1 MAVILECSFKNLTV
15 YRVMMKNIIQTVNAP
30 KAIGPYSQ
38 GVKVRARDLFF
49 LSGQIPLDAKTGEI
63 INGDIELQTKQV
75 LKNLEGVLTAAGLSW
90 ENVVKTTIY
99 ITDMDSF
106 PRVNSV
112 IRSFLVKHRLQE
124 QQLGLTLC
132 QKGL

>member
-1 MAVILECSFKNLTV
+1 M
-15 YRVMMKNIIQTVNAP
+15 
-30 KAIGPYSQ
+30 
-38 GVKVRARDLFF
+38 
-49 LSGQIPLDAKTGEI
+49 
-63 INGDIELQTKQV
+63 QTKQV

-112 IRSFLVKHRLQE
+112 Y
-124 QQLGLTLC
+124 
-132 QKGL
+132 QKFFGETPPARATVGVNSLPKGALIEIEAVAAVE